1 MNKVLKQ
8 RIVGAI
14 VLCALAIVFLPAF
27 FTMPTRPDVKRLS
40 DIPQPP
46 PVQTVS
52 IASAQPLLDD
62 SVKPLNLK
70 NMHIAKAEQDG
81 NVPVDAVGRW
91 VIQVVSYKTRAEAD
105 KFVSKIVRETD
116 LVSFVRTLVIDGEV
130 NRVYVGPFL
139 TRQDALDAKRQ
150 VDQKYRV
157 QSLIMS
163 LPNSKVESTAE

>member
-40 DIPQPP
+40 DIPLPP

-52 IASAQPLLDD
+52 IATAQP
-62 SVKPLNLK
+62 VFEEPAEPINLK
-70 NMHIAKAEQDG
+70 SIHVAKIEQDDDL
-81 NVPVDAVGRW
+81 PVDAVGRW

-105 KFVSKIVRETD
+105 SFVDKIVRETD

-139 TRQDALDAKRQ
+139 TRQDALDAKRL
-150 VDQKYRV
+150 VDNKYAV

-163 LPNSKVESTAE
+163 LPNSKVEKIKK